1 VPSSVDRLSPTRVK
15 LTVEVSF
22 DDLKPSMDK
31 AYREIAKS
39 VNIPGFRK
47 GKVPPMVID
56 QRFGRG
62 TIIQEAL
69 NDALPKFYGEA
80 VAANNLNPLAQ
91 PEVEVT
97 KLEDGDLIEFTAEVD
112 VRPDFDLP
120 EFSSLSA
127 TVDAIEV
134 TDEQIDEQL
143 NALRQRFGSK
153 SAVDRPAAAGDV
165 VTIDLVA
172 TKDGEALADATAEGL
187 EYEIGTSGMLDGLD
201 EAVTGLSQ
209 GESADFV
216 STLVGGPQK
225 GEEANIHVTVTQ
237 VQEQELPELDD
248 EFAQTASEFDT
259 LEELRD
265 DVAARLA
272 NTARLDQAAR
282 ARDAVLE
289 NLLGQLDIE
298 LPENVISSE
307 IEARRSQIQ
316 SQLDGSG
323 VDLDDYLAETG
334 EAEDAESFWA
344 GVEKRS
350 ADAMKAQLVLDKTAE
365 QTGVTVDQNDLTQ
378 HIFRRAQEDGTAPQ
392 QIIAHMQEHPHHI
405 DEYMLE
411 IRRGKALAAI
421 VEAATV
427 TDSNGD
433 VVELARIQPD
443 GSVADPAAQSAEE
456 GTEPIPGTAEPTEG
470 ETEATESSAEP
481 TEDAEAGV
489 AREADAAEEAD
500 ARA

>member
-47 GKVPPMVID
+47 GKVPPLVID
-56 QRFGRG
+56 QRFGRF
-62 TIIQEAL
+62 TIIQEAF
-69 NDALPKFYGEA
+69 NDALPKFYSDAIDE
-80 VAANNLNPLAQ
+80 NSLNPLAQ

-97 KLEDGDLIEFTAEVD
+97 KLEDGELIEFTAEVD

-120 EFSSLSA
+120 DFATLSA

-134 TDEQIDEQL
+134 TDEQIDAQL
-143 NALRQRFGSK
+143 NGLRQRFGSK
-153 SAVDRPAAAGDV
+153 TVVERPAASGDL
-165 VTIDLVA
+165 VTIDLA
-172 TKDGEALADATAEGL
+172 ASKDGEELPDATAEGM
-187 EYEIGTSGMLDGLD
+187 EYEIGSTGMLDGLD
-201 EAVTGLSQ
+201 EAVTGLSV

-225 GEEANIHVTVTQ
+225 GEQADIHVTVTQ

-248 EFAQTASEFDT
+248 EFAQMASEFDT
-259 LEELRD
+259 LDELRASL
-265 DVAARLA
+265 VERLTNA
-272 NTARLDQAAR
+272 GRLDQAAK

-289 NLLGQLDIE
+289 GLIEQLDIA
-298 LPENVISSE
+298 LPENVVATE
-307 IEARRSQIQ
+307 VEARKTSIQ
-316 SQLDGSG
+316 SQLDGAG
-323 VDLDDYLAETG
+323 IDLDDYLAETG
-334 EAEDAESFWA
+334 EAEDADSFWA
-344 GVEKRS
+344 DVEKRS

-365 QTGVTVDQNDLTQ
+365 EAGVTVEQNDLTQ
-378 HIFRRAQEDGTAPQ
+378 HIFRKAQEEGTAPQ
-392 QIIAHMQEHPHHI
+392 QILAHIQEHPHHI

-411 IRRGKALAAI
+411 IRRGKALATI

-433 VVELARIQPD
+433 VVEIVRIQPD
-443 GSVADPAAQSAEE
+443 GSLADPAA
-456 GTEPIPGTAEPTEG
+456 
-470 ETEATESSAEP
+470 
-481 TEDAEAGV
+481 
-489 AREADAAEEAD
+489 ADADADEAAE
-500 ARA
+500 

>member
-1 VPSSVDRLSPTRVK
+1 MPSNVDRLSPTRVK

-62 TIIQEAL
+62 TILQEAL
-69 NDALPKFYGEA
+69 NDALPKLYGEA
-80 VAANNLNPLAQ
+80 VAENSLNPLAQ

-97 KLEDGDLIEFTAEVD
+97 KLEDGESIEFTAEVD
-112 VRPDFDLP
+112 VRPDFELP
-120 EFSSLSA
+120 DFSTLSA
-127 TVDAIEV
+127 TVDPLDVPA
-134 TDEQIDEQL
+134 EQIDAQVEG
-143 NALRQRFGSK
+143 LRQRFGSR
-153 SAVDRPAAAGDV
+153 SVVERAAEVGDV

-172 TKDGEALADATAEGL
+172 TKDGESLADATAEGL
-187 EYEIGTSGMLDGLD
+187 DYEIGTGGMLDGLD
-201 EAVTGLSQ
+201 EAATGLSA

-225 GEEANIHVTVTQ
+225 GAEADIHLTVTK
-237 VQEQELPELDD
+237 VAEQELPDLND

-259 LEELRD
+259 LEEMRADLAAQLTN
-265 DVAARLA
+265 AARLE
-272 NTARLDQAAR
+272 QAAS

-289 NLLGQLDIE
+289 NLLAQLEID
-298 LPENVISSE
+298 LPRNVIDGE
-307 IEARRSQIQ
+307 IEARKTQIQ
-316 SQLDGSG
+316 SQLDGAG
-323 VDLDDYLAETG
+323 IDLDDYLADSG
-334 EAEDAESFWA
+334 EADDAESFWN

-365 QTGVTVDQNDLTQ
+365 QVGVTVDQEDLTAY
-378 HIFRRAQEDGTAPQ
+378 IFRRAQQENTAPQ
-392 QIIAHMQEHPHHI
+392 EVIAHMQEHPHHI

-411 IRRGKALAAI
+411 IRRSKALAAI

-433 VVELARIQPD
+433 VLELARIQSD
-443 GSVADPAAQSAEE
+443 GSLADPAPDTGAADT
-456 GTEPIPGTAEPTEG
+456 GA
-470 ETEATESSAEP
+470 
-481 TEDAEAGV
+481 AEADDSDNEINEDSS
-489 AREADAAEEAD
+489 RPNDQD
-500 ARA
+500 

>member
-1 VPSSVDRLSPTRVK
+1 MPSSVDRLSPTRVK

-47 GKVPPMVID
+47 GKVPPLVID

-62 TIIQEAL
+62 AIIQEAL

-80 VAANNLNPLAQ
+80 VAENSLNPLAQ

-97 KLEDGDLIEFTAEVD
+97 KLEDGELIEFTAEVD
-112 VRPDFDLP
+112 VRPEFDLP
-120 EFSSLSA
+120 DFATLSA

-134 TDEQIDEQL
+134 TDEQIDAQL
-143 NALRQRFGSK
+143 KGLQQRFGSK
-153 SAVDRPAAAGDV
+153 STVERSAAEGDV

-172 TKDGEALADATAEGL
+172 TKDGETLPDATAEGL

-201 EAVTGLSQ
+201 EAVTGLSA
-209 GESADFV
+209 GESADFT

-225 GEEANIHVTVTQ
+225 GEEADIHVTVTQ

-259 LEELRD
+259 LDELRD
-265 DVAARLA
+265 DLAARLA
-272 NTARLDQAAR
+272 NAARLDQAAK

-289 NLLGQLDIE
+289 NLLEQLDID
-298 LPENVISSE
+298 LPENVISGE
-307 IEARRSQIQ
+307 TEARKTQIQ
-316 SQLDGSG
+316 SQLDGAG
-323 VDLDDYLAETG
+323 IDLDEYLAETG
-334 EAEDAESFWA
+334 EAEDPESFWA

-378 HIFRRAQEDGTAPQ
+378 HIFRRAQEEGQAPQ
-392 QIIAHMQEHPHHI
+392 QVIEHMQEHPHHL

-411 IRRGKALAAI
+411 IRRGKALATI

-433 VVELARIQPD
+433 VVELSRIQSD
-443 GSVADPAAQSAEE
+443 GSLGDPAATVEDGPQ
-456 GTEPIPGTAEPTEG
+456 
-470 ETEATESSAEP
+470 SAEP
-481 TEDAEAGV
+481 TDVVAEPVDSTEDSPTDSTEHNS
-489 AREADAAEEAD
+489 AEETD
-500 ARA
+500 AKA

>member
-1 VPSSVDRLSPTRVK
+1 MPSSVDRLSPTRVK

-47 GKVPPMVID
+47 GKVPPLVID
-56 QRFGRG
+56 QRFGRF
-62 TIIQEAL
+62 TIIQEAF

-80 VAANNLNPLAQ
+80 VAENDLNPLAQ

-97 KLEDGDLIEFTAEVD
+97 KLEDGELIEFTAEVD

-120 EFSSLSA
+120 DFATLSA

-134 TDEQIDEQL
+134 TDEQIEAQL
-143 NALRQRFGSK
+143 NGLRQRFGSK
-153 SAVDRPAAAGDV
+153 TVVERPAASGDL

-172 TKDGEALADATAEGL
+172 SKDGDPLPDATAAGM
-187 EYEIGTSGMLDGLD
+187 EYEIGSTGMLDGLD
-201 EAVTGLSQ
+201 EAVTGLSA

-216 STLVGGPQK
+216 STLVGGAQK
-225 GEEANIHVTVTQ
+225 GEQADIHVTVTQ

-248 EFAQTASEFDT
+248 EFAQMASEFDT
-259 LEELRD
+259 LDELRASLVD
-265 DVAARLA
+265 RLTNA
-272 NTARLDQAAR
+272 GRLDQAAK

-289 NLLGQLDIE
+289 GLIEQLDIA
-298 LPENVISSE
+298 LPENVVATE
-307 IEARRSQIQ
+307 VEARKTSIQ
-316 SQLDGSG
+316 SQLDGAG
-323 VDLDDYLAETG
+323 IALDDYLAETG
-334 EAEDAESFWA
+334 EAEDADSFWA
-344 GVEKRS
+344 DVEKRS
-350 ADAMKAQLVLDKTAE
+350 GDAMKAQLVLDKTAE
-365 QTGVTVDQNDLTQ
+365 EVGVTVEQNDLTQ
-378 HIFRRAQEDGTAPQ
+378 HIFRKAQEEGTPPQ
-392 QIIAHMQEHPHHI
+392 QILTHLQEHPHHV

-433 VVELARIQPD
+433 VVEIARIQPD
-443 GSVADPAAQSAEE
+443 GSLADPAAA
-456 GTEPIPGTAEPTEG
+456 
-470 ETEATESSAEP
+470 
-481 TEDAEAGV
+481 
-489 AREADAAEEAD
+489 EADAAEPTE
-500 ARA
+500 

>member
-1 VPSSVDRLSPTRVK
+1 MPSSVDRLSPTRVK

-62 TIIQEAL
+62 VIIQEAL
-69 NDALPKFYGEA
+69 NDALPQFYGEA
-80 VAANNLNPLAQ
+80 VSANNLNPMAQ

-97 KLEDGDLIEFTAEVD
+97 KLEDGELIEFTAEVD

-120 EFSSLSA
+120 EFSTLAA

-134 TDEQIDEQL
+134 TDEQIEAQL
-143 NALRQRFGSK
+143 NGLRQRFGSRT
-153 SAVDRPAAAGDV
+153 VVERPAADGDL
-165 VTIDLVA
+165 VTIDLTA
-172 TKDGEALADATAEGL
+172 TKDGAAMDDATAEGL
-187 EYEIGTSGMLDGLD
+187 EYEIGSSGMLDGLD
-201 EAVTGLSQ
+201 EAVTGLSA
-209 GESADFV
+209 GESADFT

-225 GEEANIHVTVTQ
+225 GETADIHVTVSQ

-259 LEELRD
+259 LAELRA
-265 DVAARLA
+265 DVVTRLENAARLE
-272 NTARLDQAAR
+272 QAAR

-289 NLLGQLDIE
+289 NLLGQLEIE
-298 LPENVISSE
+298 LPENVVGSE
-307 IEARRSQIQ
+307 IEARKSQIQ
-316 SQLDGSG
+316 SQLDGASI
-323 VDLDDYLAETG
+323 DLDDYLAETG
-334 EAEDAESFWA
+334 EAEDAESFWS

-365 QTGVTVDQNDLTQ
+365 QVGVSVDQNDLTQ
-378 HIFRRAQEDGTAPQ
+378 HIFRRAQEEGTAPQ
-392 QIIAHMQEHPHHI
+392 EIIAHMQEHPHHI

-433 VVELARIQPD
+433 VVELARIQSD
-443 GSVADPAAQSAEE
+443 GSLGDPAAAAVAAAEVADQIAAASQPSE
-456 GTEPIPGTAEPTEG
+456 EPT
-470 ETEATESSAEP
+470 S
-481 TEDAEAGV
+481 EDPQ
-489 AREADAAEEAD
+489 DAAAKDEVTTD
-500 ARA
+500 A